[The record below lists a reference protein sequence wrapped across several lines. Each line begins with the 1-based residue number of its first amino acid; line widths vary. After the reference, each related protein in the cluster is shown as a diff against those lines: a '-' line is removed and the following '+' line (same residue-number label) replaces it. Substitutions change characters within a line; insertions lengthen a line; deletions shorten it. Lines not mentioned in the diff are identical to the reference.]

1 MENMMTTSP
10 STTPRAFA
18 ARLFTPQVMQALG
31 ERFSLRIN
39 AGDRVLTANEIAASA
54 KECEYLFVSVT
65 ENVDAKVIESL
76 ASTLKVIATLSVGT
90 DHIDLQ
96 AARANGVAV
105 VTTPDVLSAAC
116 AELAWMLILGAT
128 RRGHEADALVRSGR
142 WPGWAPT
149 QLLGRGLV
157 GRRLGILG
165 MGRIGREVAA
175 RAAGF
180 GVTLHYHNRQRLEPA
195 LEQGATYQAD
205 ADSLV
210 ASSDILC
217 LCAPGGR
224 ELEGF
229 LDARRIDLLPPDPI
243 VVNIA
248 RGDLVNDDAL
258 IAALESGRVF
268 AAGLDVY
275 RGEPAIDP
283 RYASLPN
290 TFLSPHLGSSTL
302 DTRDAMGFLL
312 LKGIDAFEA
321 GLSAP
326 NLTLGDRS

>member
-1 MENMMTTSP
+1 
-10 STTPRAFA
+10 
-18 ARLFTPQVMQALG
+18 MQALN
-31 ERFSLRIN
+31 ERFSLKIN
-39 AGDRVLTANEIAASA
+39 ASDHVLTADEIAASA

-65 ENVDAKVIESL
+65 ENVSAKVIESL
-76 ASTLKVIATLSVGT
+76 APKLKLIATLSVGT

-96 AARANGVAV
+96 AARANGIAV

-128 RRGHEADALVRSGR
+128 RRGREADALVRSGR

-180 GVTLHYHNRQRLEPA
+180 GVTLHYHNRQRLDPA
-195 LEQGATYQAD
+195 LEQGAIYHAD
-205 ADSLV
+205 PDSLV
-210 ASSDILC
+210 AASDILC
-217 LCAPGGR
+217 LCAPGGS
-224 ELEGF
+224 ELGGF
-229 LDARRIDLLPPDPI
+229 LDARRIELLPADPI

-248 RGDLVNDDAL
+248 RGDLIDDNAL
-258 IAALESGRVF
+258 IAALECGRVF

-275 RGEPAIDP
+275 RGEPVIDP

-290 TFLSPHLGSSTL
+290 AFLSAHLGSSTL
-302 DTRDAMGFLL
+302 ETRDAMGFLL
-312 LKGIDAFEA
+312 LNGIDAFEA
-321 GLSAP
+321 GLPAP
-326 NLTLGDRS
+326 NLIPGDRS